1 MRLDCH
7 VSIPG
12 ESSSS
17 SSQPAKADLA
27 DSVVEKVLVTDTPE
41 VKAPEKPETKE
52 KDEETKTEEKAED
65 KSEPTA
71 EKQKQDDSAVKKE
84 PEEVVKPVEDAEK
97 APAETVEEEDVTPG
111 VVYEKS
117 ISKEGGPASQSHFLA
132 YFIVLSIVTIVAYL
146 VFHNKKKVTLDF
158 TKQ

>member
-7 VSIPG
+7 VPILG

-17 SSQPAKADLA
+17 SGQPVKADLA
-27 DSVVEKVLVTDTPE
+27 DSVVEKVLVTDKPE
-41 VKAPEKPETKE
+41 VKAPEEPETQKIDDE
-52 KDEETKTEEKAED
+52 KKTEEKTED

-84 PEEVVKPVEDAEK
+84 PEEVVKPVEDADK
-97 APAETVEEEDVTPG
+97 APAETVEKEDVTPA

-117 ISKEGGPASQSHFLA
+117 ISKEGGPASQSHFFA

-146 VFHNKKKVTLDF
+146 VFHNKKKVRRNF
-158 TKQ
+158 IKQ